1 MIESIKFDIKCNLLG
16 ILLGE
21 LDGTNVY
28 IFALAGG
35 MFLYISL
42 VRINST
48 IDGFLLIQISFQVDM
63 VPELNQSVEDAS
75 RVRSS

>member
-1 MIESIKFDIKCNLLG
+1 MESIKFDIKCNLG